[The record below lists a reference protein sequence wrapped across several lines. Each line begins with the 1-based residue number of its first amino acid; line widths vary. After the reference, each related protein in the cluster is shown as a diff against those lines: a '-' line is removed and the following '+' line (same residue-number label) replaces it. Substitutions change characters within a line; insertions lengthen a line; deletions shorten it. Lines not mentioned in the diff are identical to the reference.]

1 MTSKT
6 SVPNFLAVALEI
18 VVDDLF
24 IFCLTEK

>member
-6 SVPNFLAVALEI
+6 SVPNFLAVVLEI